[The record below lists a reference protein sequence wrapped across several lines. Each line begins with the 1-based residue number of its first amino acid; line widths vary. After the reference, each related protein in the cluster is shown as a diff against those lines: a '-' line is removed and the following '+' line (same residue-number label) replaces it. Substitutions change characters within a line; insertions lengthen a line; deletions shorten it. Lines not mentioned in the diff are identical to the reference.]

1 LAGPAAGNAGDVESL
16 NAPTV
21 QLRLESRPESVAL
34 VRAMLSGA
42 NEQLSFGP
50 ELLADLKTAA
60 SEACNNVVMHAY
72 PFGNGQMLVTLAVHA
87 ALIEVTVADS
97 GTGLGELPGEDH
109 FGVGLAVIK
118 ALAADAEVDS
128 VPGRGT
134 TVRMVFAR
142 RQADRIGPTRADIIG
157 ALEPVS
163 QIAGEVVVT
172 VAPVQLLA
180 AILGRVAGCV
190 AAGAHFSIDRYSDL
204 YLVTDGI
211 AAHARTHASA
221 DRISAGLA
229 ARPRQIE
236 LTVGPLRAGTAVEL
250 APVAAAASPRLLTL
264 LVDKVAVESIE
275 ESEAI
280 RLMLFDKP
288 AGQAGSA

>member
-1 LAGPAAGNAGDVESL
+1 MEALP
-16 NAPTV
+16 APTV

-42 NEQLSFGP
+42 SEQLGFGP
-50 ELLADLKTAA
+50 ELLADLKTAV
-60 SEACNNVVMHAY
+60 SEACNNVVIHAY
-72 PFGNGQMLVTLAVHA
+72 PAQDGPMLVTLAVDA
-87 ALIEVTVADS
+87 DLVEVVVADS
-97 GTGLGELPGEDH
+97 GVGGGDVAGEDH
-109 FGVGLAVIK
+109 PGVGLAVIK
-118 ALAADAEVDS
+118 ALAAQTEVHS
-128 VPGRGT
+128 ISGQGT
-134 TVRMVFAR
+134 TVGMVFAR
-142 RQADRIGPTRADIIG
+142 RPADRSRARGAAIIG
-157 ALEPVS
+157 DLEPIP
-163 QIAGEVVVT
+163 QIDGEVVVT

-229 ARPRQIE
+229 ARRREIE
-236 LTVGPLRAGTAVEL
+236 LTVGPLSAGTAIEL
-250 APVAAAASPRLLTL
+250 QPVAAASPRLLTL
-264 LVDKVAVESIE
+264 LVDQVEVESIE

-280 RLMLFDKP
+280 RLMLVDKP
-288 AGQAGSA
+288 AG